1 MAIVVETGTGLSN
14 AQSYCDYA
22 YFQAYMSERG
32 LTFTQTQA
40 QVEAAL
46 VIAAKDWIDGYHTF
60 IGEKLVST
68 QALQFPRM
76 FSDTTTYPDPFPAD
90 IPLTNAKAAWMHLQ
104 GLLLVDQSTLSLSGA
119 VTSESKSVASLSKS
133 VTYESGTAQMYARVL
148 PKDLTNLLKPYL
160 FSGGQM
166 RVMRQL

>member
-1 MAIVVETGTGLSN
+1 MAIVVETGAGLSS
-14 AQSYCDYA
+14 AQAYCDYA
-22 YFQAYMSERG
+22 YFQAFMAERG

-46 VIAAKDWIDGYHTF
+46 VIAAKDWIDGQHTF

-68 QALQFPRM
+68 QALQFPRL
-76 FSDTTTYPDPFPAD
+76 FSDTATYPDAFPAD
-90 IPLTNAKAAWMHLQ
+90 IKLANAKAAWLQLQ

-119 VTSESKSVASLSKS
+119 VTSESKAVGPLSKS

-166 RVMRQL
+166 RVVRA